1 MILFHNSWS
10 LYPEAIADYKTS
22 NKTFLRFSGL
32 LKAMGI
38 KNHLFPLALH
48 NAELQGI
55 DPHDEER
62 LTDEIKFKIVVKILF
77 KFLL

>member
-1 MILFHNSWS
+1 MILFLRDWTQ
-10 LYPEAIADYKTS
+10 YEEAIPDYKTN

-48 NAELQGI
+48 NAELQGV

-62 LTDEIKFKIVVKILF
+62 LTDETLF
-77 KFLL
+77 YCI

>member
-1 MILFHNSWS
+1 MILFLSDWAN
-10 LYPEAIADYKTS
+10 YEEAIPDYKTS

-32 LKAMGI
+32 LKAMGV

-62 LTDEIKFKIVVKILF
+62 LTDMEKFKIVEEVIVNPW
-77 KFLL
+77 